1 MTPVTTTSLHSY
13 ADAARRLHIGVQAV
27 RRMVAAGQLV
37 AVKPAG
43 CARPR
48 ILGASMLALAA
59 VPLEM
64 RDECA
69 VLRDG
74 PNAFEDVFARMCP

>member
-1 MTPVTTTSLHSY
+1 MNVTTTSLHSY
-13 ADAARRLHIGVQAV
+13 ADAARSLHLGVQAV

-59 VPLEM
+59 VKVEQH
-64 RDECA
+64 DECA
-69 VLRDG
+69 VMRDG
-74 PNAFEDVFARMCP
+74 PNAFEDVFARMHV

>member
-1 MTPVTTTSLHSY
+1 MNVTTTSLHSY
-13 ADAARRLHIGVQAV
+13 ADAARRLHLGVQAV

-37 AVKPAG
+37 AVRPAG

-59 VPLEM
+59 VKVEQH
-64 RDECA
+64 DECA

-74 PNAFEDVFARMCP
+74 PNAFEDVFTRMHV

>member
-1 MTPVTTTSLHSY
+1 MNVTTTSLHSY
-13 ADAARRLHIGVQAV
+13 ADAARRLHLGVQAV

-59 VPLEM
+59 VKVEQH
-64 RDECA
+64 DECA
-69 VLRDG
+69 VMRDG
-74 PNAFEDVFARMCP
+74 PNAFEDVFARMHV

>member
-1 MTPVTTTSLHSY
+1 MNVTSTSLHSY
-13 ADAARRLHIGVQAV
+13 ADAAR
-27 RRMVAAGQLV
+27 
-37 AVKPAG
+37 PAG

-59 VPLEM
+59 VPLET
-64 RDECA
+64 RYEGA

-74 PNAFEDVFARMCP
+74 PNAFEDVFARMQV

>member
-1 MTPVTTTSLHSY
+1 MNVTITSLHSF
-13 ADAARRLHIGVQAV
+13 ADAARRLHLGVQAV

-59 VPLEM
+59 VKVEQH
-64 RDECA
+64 DECA

-74 PNAFEDVFARMCP
+74 PNAFEDVFARMHV

>member
-1 MTPVTTTSLHSY
+1 MNVTTTSLHSY
-13 ADAARRLHIGVQAV
+13 ADAARRLHLGVQAV

-59 VPLEM
+59 VPVEE
-64 RDECA
+64 RSECA
-69 VLRDG
+69 VMRDG
-74 PNAFEDVFARMCP
+74 PNAFEDIFSRMQV

>member
-1 MTPVTTTSLHSY
+1 MNVTTTSLHSY
-13 ADAARRLHIGVQAV
+13 ADAARSLHVGVQAV

-59 VPLEM
+59 VKVEQH
-64 RDECA
+64 DECA
-69 VLRDG
+69 VMRDG
-74 PNAFEDVFARMCP
+74 PNAFEDVFARMQV

>member
-1 MTPVTTTSLHSY
+1 MNVTTTSLHSY
-13 ADAARRLHIGVQAV
+13 ADAARRLHLGVQAV

-59 VPLEM
+59 VKVEQH
-64 RDECA
+64 DEGA
-69 VLRDG
+69 VMRDG
-74 PNAFEDVFARMCP
+74 PNAFEDVFARMQV

>member
-1 MTPVTTTSLHSY
+1 MAFDSPFPERLRQRREALQITQREL
-13 ADAARRLHIGVQAV
+13 ARML
-27 RRMVAAGQLV
+27 LV

-59 VPLEM
+59 VPLET
-64 RDECA
+64 RDEGA
-69 VLRDG
+69 VMRDG
-74 PNAFEDVFARMCP
+74 PNAFEDVFARMQV